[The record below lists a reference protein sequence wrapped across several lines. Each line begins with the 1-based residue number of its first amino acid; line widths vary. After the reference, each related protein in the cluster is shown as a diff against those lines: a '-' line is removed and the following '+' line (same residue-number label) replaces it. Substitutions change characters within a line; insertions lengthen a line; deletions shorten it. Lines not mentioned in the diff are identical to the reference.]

1 MTAPKIISRVAKVLI
16 KDVELLNV
24 RSVDWKEN
32 SPWVQIPIPNG
43 PMIHQ
48 HLIPHMIE
56 GTIVCLDVA
65 TLWTCF
71 YISEIIDEE
80 TGEKTVFSTDGDEF
94 KVTLKDISGDEVVFN
109 FWNVRILTV
118 EPSLIGE
125 LGTEVIWTI
134 KFTAS
139 RVEKYVEEE

>member
-1 MTAPKIISRVAKVLI
+1 MTAPKIISRVAKVQV

-43 PMIHQ
+43 PMLYH
-48 HLIPHMIE
+48 HLIPHQIE
-56 GTIVCLDVA
+56 GVIVCLDVA
-65 TLWTCF
+65 SLWSCF
-71 YISEIIDEE
+71 FTSEIIDEE

-94 KVTLKDISGDEVVFN
+94 KVTLKDISGNEVVFN

-118 EPSLIGE
+118 DPSLIGE
-125 LGTEVIWTI
+125 LGAEIVWTI

-139 RVEKYVEEE
+139 RVEKYEES

>member
-1 MTAPKIISRVAKVLI
+1 MTAPKIITRVAKVQV

-43 PMIHQ
+43 PMLYQ
-48 HLIPHMIE
+48 HLIPHQIE

-94 KVTLKDISGDEVVFN
+94 KVTLKDISGNEVVFN

-118 EPSLIGE
+118 DPSLIGE
-125 LGTEVIWTI
+125 LGAEVVWTV

-139 RVEKYVEEE
+139 RVEKYEES